1 MKKGN
6 SYMIEKI
13 ITIKDFTSEERI
25 KAIEMLMESDTLNA
39 IEFIQ
44 ILKKDV
50 DKEKSQILGELIR
63 CLRVHEKDRSKQWL
77 EKYKLLEE
85 K

>member
-1 MKKGN
+1 
-6 SYMIEKI
+6 MIEKI